1 MLVRLTVLS
10 LFFAIAKYPAAGLRV
25 CVRTPLPSIPQMASK
40 ADNDEVLKALS
51 TVGNKLKKIGVII
64 PAIQEELSTKID
76 RNDLSK

>member
-1 MLVRLTVLS
+1 
-10 LFFAIAKYPAAGLRV
+10 
-25 CVRTPLPSIPQMASK
+25 MASK